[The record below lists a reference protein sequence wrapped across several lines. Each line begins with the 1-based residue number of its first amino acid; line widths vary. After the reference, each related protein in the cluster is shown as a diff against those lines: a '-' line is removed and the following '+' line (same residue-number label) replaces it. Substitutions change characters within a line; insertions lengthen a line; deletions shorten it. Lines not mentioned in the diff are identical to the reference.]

1 MSHHVPKTKFFEKR
15 HPPVGAR
22 PGTLV
27 VPEGAAR
34 PHITVFDYTID
45 GVVETEIEHVADVTP
60 YLDRDSV
67 TWVNVEGLGDE
78 AMLREIATLFNL
90 HPLLIEDVVNAPQR
104 PKVEPYG
111 DLLLL
116 ITRMVTIGD
125 HDAASVEA
133 EQVSIILG
141 KRYVLTFQERQGNVF
156 DPLRA
161 RIHRGLGAIRRS
173 GTDYLAYAILDTVID
188 AYYPAL
194 EQIGEYLET
203 LETEVVE
210 SPTNATVGRIYDLKR
225 QLLTIRRAVWPQRDM
240 INRMVHEE
248 EAFSEP
254 VRVYLRDCYDH
265 CVQAGDIIESYRE
278 MAGGLLDVYLS
289 SVSNR
294 TNEVMKVLTIM
305 ASIFIPLTFIAG
317 VYGMNFEFMPEL
329 HHRLAYPILL
339 TVMVVMAVAMVWY
352 FQRRGW
358 ISGRK
363 HRDADRPH

>member
-1 MSHHVPKTKFFEKR
+1 MPKHARTSKFFEKR

-27 VPEGAAR
+27 IPVGAAR
-34 PHITVFDYTID
+34 PRISVFDYTL
-45 GVVETEIEHVADVTP
+45 EEVAEVAIGQVGDLKP

-78 AMLREIATLFNL
+78 TVLQEIAELFQL

-116 ITRMVTIGD
+116 ITRMIMVGND
-125 HDAASVEA
+125 DGAQVDA

-141 KRYVLTFQERQGNVF
+141 KRYVLTFQEKPGDVF

-194 EQIGEYLET
+194 EQIGECVEE

-210 SPTNATVGRIYDLKR
+210 SPTKATIGRIYDLKR

-240 INRMVHEE
+240 LNRMIHEE

-265 CVQAGDIIESYRE
+265 CVQASDIIESYRE

-294 TNEVMKVLTIM
+294 MNEVMKVLTIM

-339 TVMVVMAVAMVWY
+339 TVMIVTAGAMIWY

-358 ISGRK
+358 ISTGKERNP
-363 HRDADRPH
+363 DRTP

>member
-1 MSHHVPKTKFFEKR
+1 MPKRTQAQKFFKKR

-27 VPEGAAR
+27 IPEGAAKPR
-34 PHITVFDYTID
+34 ISVYDYTLEE
-45 GVVETEIEHVADVTP
+45 VREAAIERVSDLKP
-60 YLDRDSV
+60 YLERDSV

-78 AMLREIATLFNL
+78 TVLQETADLFGL
-90 HPLLIEDVVNAPQR
+90 HPLLIEDVVNVPQR

-116 ITRMVTIGD
+116 ITRMITIGNTEG
-125 HDAASVEA
+125 ARAES
-133 EQVSIILG
+133 EQVSIVLA
-141 KRYVLTFQERQGNVF
+141 KRYVLTFQEKQGDVF

-194 EQIGEYLET
+194 EQIGEYLEE

-210 SPTNATVGRIYDLKR
+210 EPSNATVGRIYDLKR
-225 QLLTIRRAVWPQRDM
+225 QLLTFRRAVWPQRDM

-248 EAFSEP
+248 AAFTEP

-265 CVQAGDIIESYRE
+265 CVQATDIIESYRE
-278 MAGGLLDVYLS
+278 MAAGLLDVYLS

-329 HHRLAYPILL
+329 RHRLAYPILL
-339 TVMVVMAVAMVWY
+339 TVMIVTAAAMLWY
-352 FQRRGW
+352 FQRLGW
-358 ISGRK
+358 IGRRK
-363 HRDADRPH
+363 GRDPGQSD

>member
-1 MSHHVPKTKFFEKR
+1 MSKLVPRAKFFQKR

-27 VPEGAAR
+27 IPTGAAHPR
-34 PHITVFDYTID
+34 ISVIDYTRD
-45 GVVETEIEHVADVTP
+45 AVTETEIERVGDLKP

-78 AMLREIATLFNL
+78 ATLQEIAEFFQL
-90 HPLLIEDVVNAPQR
+90 HPLLIEDVVNVPQR

-116 ITRMVTIGD
+116 ITRMVMVGN
-125 HDAASVEA
+125 HEAARAEA

-141 KRYVLTFQERQGNVF
+141 KQYVLTFQERRDDVF

-173 GTDYLAYAILDTVID
+173 STDYLAYAILDTVID

-194 EQIGEYLET
+194 EQIGEYLEN
-203 LETEVVE
+203 LETEVIE

-240 INRMVHEE
+240 INRMIQEE
-248 EAFSEP
+248 EAFTDP

-265 CVQAGDIIESYRE
+265 CIQASDIVESYRE
-278 MAGGLLDVYLS
+278 MAAGLLDVYLS

-294 TNEVMKVLTIM
+294 MNEVMKVLTIM

-339 TVMVVMAVAMVWY
+339 IVMAVTAALMLWY

-358 ISGRK
+358 ISGMRG
-363 HRDADRPH
+363 RDKNSER

>member
-1 MSHHVPKTKFFEKR
+1 MIP
-15 HPPVGAR
+15 A
-22 PGTLV
+22 
-27 VPEGAAR
+27 GAAR
-34 PHITVFDYTID
+34 PRISVFDYTLD
-45 GVVETEIEHVADVTP
+45 AVVESQIERVSDLKP

-78 AMLREIATLFNL
+78 TVLQEIADLFQL

-111 DLLLL
+111 DLLLM
-116 ITRMVTIGD
+116 ITRMIMIGRD
-125 HDAASVEA
+125 NGAPAEA

-141 KRYVLTFQERQGNVF
+141 KRYVLTFQERLGDVF

-194 EQIGEYLET
+194 EQIGEYLEE

-210 SPTNATVGRIYDLKR
+210 EPTSATVGRIYELKR
-225 QLLTIRRAVWPQRDM
+225 QLLTFRRAVWPQRDT
-240 INRMVHEE
+240 INRMIHEE
-248 EAFSEP
+248 AAFTEP

-265 CVQAGDIIESYRE
+265 CVQATDIIESYRE
-278 MAGGLLDVYLS
+278 MAAGLLDVYLS
-289 SVSNR
+289 SVINR

-339 TVMVVMAVAMVWY
+339 TVMIVTAAGMLWF

-358 ISGRK
+358 IGSRKGR
-363 HRDADRPH
+363 DPGPTP